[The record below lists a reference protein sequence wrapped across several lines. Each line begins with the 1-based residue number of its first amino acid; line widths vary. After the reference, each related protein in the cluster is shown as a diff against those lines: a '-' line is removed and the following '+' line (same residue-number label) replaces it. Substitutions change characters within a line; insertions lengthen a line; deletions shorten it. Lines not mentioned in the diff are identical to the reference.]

1 MAILTIESKNENMSW
16 VIFKKPS
23 TQEESGNP
31 FERPLRK
38 GIIYGWYCADNQ
50 FRLLFD
56 QAEGEPSFYKNENNN
71 YLNADKVLCSYA
83 YCGMV
88 TNMLDA
94 TIKKVH
100 EKDVVCE
107 NKVIINTI
115 WIPNVHM
122 ANSFKKHLKSIEITM
137 EPLGGKLYGVTFE
150 GNTTL
155 YYLLNAVMVFCLMQ
169 GLEDRRVFVDLTES
183 TIAKYA
189 QCLKAIDAPYYIIYM
204 FLSRCIPDYHLF
216 KKVSE
221 SFSRENW
228 SLFYGDTQK
237 QRFNAIKRYFRSGNT
252 LHDIGCG
259 ELYYSSS
266 LSPNY
271 KKIIAWDADNEIIER
286 NKKFLVK
293 KGLPN
298 IDLRDAFSIESL
310 KEIEPG
316 SDILITEM
324 LEHVEFD
331 HANELLEKLT
341 EVDFGTLAITVPNT
355 TFNKHYLLDGLYRHL
370 DHKWEPTFE
379 ESVSLMDKHFS
390 GHQVKVEKIG
400 DMVDGESVST
410 LFIIRKNKN
419 D

>member
-1 MAILTIESKNENMSW
+1 MAILTVESKNENMSW

-23 TQEESGNP
+23 TQEESGVP

-38 GIIYGWYCADNQ
+38 GTIYGWYSDVNQ
-50 FRLLFD
+50 FRLWFD
-56 QAEGEPSFYKNENNN
+56 QTEGEPSFYKRENNN

-83 YCGMV
+83 YCGII

-100 EKDVVCE
+100 EKDIACQ
-107 NKVIINTI
+107 NKVVINTV
-115 WIPNVHM
+115 WLPNLHM
-122 ANSFKKHLKSIEITM
+122 ANSFKKHLKEIDITL
-137 EPLGGKLYGVTFE
+137 EPLGGKLYCVTFE

-169 GLEDRRVFVDLTES
+169 ALEDRRVFVDLSES

-204 FLSRCIPDYHLF
+204 FLSRCVPDYNLF

-221 SFSRENW
+221 SFARENW
-228 SLFYGDTQK
+228 TLFYGDTQK

-271 KKIIAWDADNEIIER
+271 KTVIAWDADEEIIER
-286 NKKFLVK
+286 NKKYIVR
-293 KGLPN
+293 KGLNN
-298 IDLRDAFSIESL
+298 IDLRDAFSIDSL

-324 LEHVEFD
+324 LEHIEKEKAD
-331 HANELLEKLT
+331 ELLQHLT
-341 EVDFGTLAITVPNT
+341 KVDFGTLVITVPNT
-355 TFNKHYLLDGLYRHL
+355 TFNKHYLLEGMYRHL
-370 DHKWEPTFE
+370 DHKWEPTYD
-379 ESVSLMDKHFS
+379 ESVSLISKHFS
-390 GHQVKVEKIG
+390 NHQVKAEKIG

-410 LFIIRKNKN
+410 LFIIKKKI
-419 D
+419 